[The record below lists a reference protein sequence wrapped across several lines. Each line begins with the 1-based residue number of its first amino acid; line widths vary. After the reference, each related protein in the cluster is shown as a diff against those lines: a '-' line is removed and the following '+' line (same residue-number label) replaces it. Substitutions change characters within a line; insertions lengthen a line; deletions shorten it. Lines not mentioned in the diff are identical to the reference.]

1 MAPLPGRELLNKLLK
16 DVQNI
21 SEELAKFINSPS
33 WSRPAFYLDDGEEY
47 TIAIIHDLPTDEPDN
62 SLSMG
67 DEHPDTIPATES
79 DEVIKSS
86 VENLVPIPRES
97 EVTSD
102 NESECDVPVCDDFT
116 TFSNPLFDS
125 NDDFTSS
132 DDESFSDEDVPKEI
146 FKIYSNPLFDDEE
159 IISTKIDPHSF
170 NAESNLIESLLN
182 RDTLID
188 SSPKFDHLLEEFS
201 EEEIRLVENLLYDN
215 SSPRLPEE
223 RNSEIADTIIES
235 PSLSPIPVEDSD
247 PYMKEVDLFLASDES
262 IRPGIDS
269 DYSDSEGDNL
279 FLERL
284 LHDDPTPLP
293 DIPSPTHVTFPF
305 EDHHDLDFTCVVRV
319 FLPFFTY
326 PVTSSF
332 LLSSGS
338 EDTIFDPG
346 ISTFH
351 FSSLKP
357 VAYENPI
364 VIFLFFC
371 FCPKDKGI
379 RGESS

>member
-1 MAPLPGRELLNKLLK
+1 ELLHKLLK
-16 DVQNI
+16 DGQII
-21 SEELAKFINSPS
+21 SEDLVDYINTPN
-33 WSRPAFYLDDGEEY
+33 WNCPAFYEDNDEEY
-47 TIAIIHDLPTDEPDN
+47 TIAITPDFLITN

-67 DEHPDTIPATES
+67 DEHLSTILEMES
-79 DEVIKSS
+79 DELIKSS
-86 VENLVPIPRES
+86 VENLCDE
-97 EVTSD
+97 TS
-102 NESECDVPVCDDFT
+102 PTFT

-132 DDESFSDEDVPKEI
+132 DDESLSDEDVPKEN

-170 NAESNLIESLLN
+170 N
-182 RDTLID
+182 
-188 SSPKFDHLLEEFS
+188 FDYLLEEFS
-201 EEEIRLVENLLYDN
+201 GELAHINPIPPGIEKADFDLEEEIRLVENLSYDN
-215 SSPRLPEE
+215 LSPRPPKEL
-223 RNSEIADTIIES
+223 NSTES
-235 PSLSPIPVEDSD
+235 FPPSHVPFEDSD
-247 PYMKEVDLFLASDES
+247 SLMEEIDLFLASNES
-262 IRPGIDS
+262 IPPSIDS
-269 DYSDSEGDNL
+269 DYSDFEGDNL

-293 DIPSPTHVTFPF
+293 DIPSLTHVTFPF
-305 EDHHDLDFTCVVRV
+305 EDHHDLDFTCVIRV

-326 PVTSSF
+326 PVDSPF

-357 VAYENPI
+357 VAYENPM
-364 VIFLFFC
+364 VIFPFFC